1 MAVITFCYGEITPGD
16 VATTMYPSTSEI
28 PGRLRENFMLERLQ
42 VAGAPA
48 PQGPYSS
55 VVRAG
60 DFLYVSGQGPVDP
73 ISGEIDPE
81 TTIRDQTRLVL
92 QNLQTILRGCG
103 ADLQDVVKCSVFLQ
117 DVKEFELMNEVYG
130 EVFGA
135 YKPARTTVGAGM
147 VALGMKVEID
157 CVAYLPKPA

>member
-1 MAVITFCYGEITPGD
+1 
-16 VATTMYPSTSEI
+16 
-28 PGRLRENFMLERLQ
+28 MLERLQ

-48 PQGPYSS
+48 PQGPYST

-60 DFLYVSGQGPVDP
+60 DFLYVSGQGPVDHV
-73 ISGEIDPE
+73 SGEIDPE

-103 ADLQDVVKCSVFLQ
+103 ADLKDVVKCSVFLH
-117 DVKEFELMNEVYG
+117 DVKEFDPMNEVYA
-130 EVFGA
+130 EVFGT